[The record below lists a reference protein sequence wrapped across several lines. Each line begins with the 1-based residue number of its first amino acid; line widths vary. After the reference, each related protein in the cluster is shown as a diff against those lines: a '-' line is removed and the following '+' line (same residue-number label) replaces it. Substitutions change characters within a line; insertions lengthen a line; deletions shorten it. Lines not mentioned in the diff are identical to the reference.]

1 MILSSLN
8 RSNPNHF
15 ILGCHHPHLP
25 PNVEDAFPCASRK
38 HWEQAQFIVD
48 QFWRRW
54 MREYVPELIERKK
67 WNKKTR
73 EMRLGD
79 RVLVLD
85 ENHRRGLWVVATVTK
100 LFHGD
105 GGVVRKVLVK
115 PPNLNLFA
123 LLYNY
128 AWFQMLNRRVWS
140 VAHQRQSWRS
150 GNLAIWQIKRSRK
163 KKGAGEGEETKGVR
177 DIHALFGVH
186 LCS

>member
-1 MILSSLN
+1 LNGRAVNDEVLLTILKEVASLLN
-8 RSNPNHF
+8 TRPITHVSTDPFEPEPLTPNHF

-38 HWEQAQFIVD
+38 HWEQAQFIVN

-79 RVLVLD
+79 RVLVL
-85 ENHRRGLWVVATVTK
+85 WVVVVYGSWPVTK

-115 PPNLNLFA
+115 TPKSEF
-123 LLYNY
+123 
-128 AWFQMLNRRVWS
+128 
-140 VAHQRQSWRS
+140 
-150 GNLAIWQIKRSRK
+150 
-163 KKGAGEGEETKGVR
+163 VR
-177 DIHALFGVH
+177 PIVK
-186 LCS
+186 LCLISDA